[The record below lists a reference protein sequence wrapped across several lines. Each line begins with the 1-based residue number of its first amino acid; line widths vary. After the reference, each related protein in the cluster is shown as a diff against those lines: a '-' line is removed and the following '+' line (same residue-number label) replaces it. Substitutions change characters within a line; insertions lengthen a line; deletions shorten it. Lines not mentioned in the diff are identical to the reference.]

1 VIEAALD
8 NQPIGHYPPEKTS
21 RRDSWL
27 KGDYLCAKSKRFFD
41 SIMKRVFQHGKLP
54 KA

>member
-8 NQPIGHYPPEKTS
+8 NQIPCYYLPEKRS
-21 RRDSWL
+21 RRDSWP

-41 SIMKRVFQHGKLP
+41 SITKKGTQPGRLP
-54 KA
+54 EA